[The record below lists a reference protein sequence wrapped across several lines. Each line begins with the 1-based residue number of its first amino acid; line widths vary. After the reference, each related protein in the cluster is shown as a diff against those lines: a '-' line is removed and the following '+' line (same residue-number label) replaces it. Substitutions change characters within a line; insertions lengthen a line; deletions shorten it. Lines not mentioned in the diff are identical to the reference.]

1 MTPQATVPT
10 AGVGRIADS
19 PEDGQLYCMAPEDTL
34 PIGGNV
40 SNASKVWVLINSTGH
55 CDPGFSQ
62 NPYEAG
68 ATDLGAADGAWSGGT
83 ISGSATGSYCVV
95 VWWILDGSST
105 IERQLISF
113 DIAAVGGPSCY
124 EAAAPATATQA
135 FSLQAPTLKQKTKLP
150 SGAVPRR
157 LRVTF
162 QATDFNLP
170 EPLGSLLGGGALQAP
185 PLVLEY
191 CPREANERKGVW
203 TCAAAT
209 HGQFWRLEAVRNPAG
224 RWRTTLTM
232 QRVGQAAVLPP
243 FVWSRGDFCLQKG
256 GKLRSQSTPPLPAVL
271 VEGAR

>member
-1 MTPQATVPT
+1 MPRQTVPPPT
-10 AGVGRIADS
+10 TGPGDIVDS
-19 PEDGQLYCMAPEDTL
+19 PQDGQLYCMAPEDTL
-34 PIGGNV
+34 PIGGTI
-40 SNASKVWVLINSTGH
+40 SNASNMWVLVNSGDY

-68 ATDLGAADGAWSGGT
+68 ATELGPADGSWSGGT
-83 ISGSATGSYCVV
+83 ISGSSTGSYCVV
-95 VWWILDGSST
+95 VWWILNGSST
-105 IERQLISF
+105 IDRQLISF

-124 EAAAPATATQA
+124 DAAAQMQ
-135 FSLQAPTLKQKTKLP
+135 SLQAPSLQRKTKLP
-150 SGAVPRR
+150 AGAVPRR
-157 LRVTF
+157 LRVTL

-256 GKLRSQSTPPLPAVL
+256 GKLRSKSVPPLPAVL
-271 VEGAR
+271 VEAAR